1 MSSGPRGSRV
11 DARLAW
17 VAALLAATA
26 ACRPQAT
33 DKPAPVEA
41 DRPVAVRQGRVE
53 ERAVGATW
61 ILQGQ
66 VQAGREWRA
75 LARVGGRV
83 VGMAPEWGRLEAGG
97 VVARLAAPE
106 VDGQLAQ
113 ARAALATAEAGRATA
128 DANLKQARDLARRTQ
143 DLAEGEVT
151 SEQARSQ
158 ARTMVEVAEAQTA
171 QARSACAQA
180 AGVLRTVQAQLNET
194 IVRMPAAGV
203 LSQRL
208 VEPGAVVMPGQP
220 LAVVVEDGRMHVR
233 VALPEQAA
241 GAVAVGDKAAFEPVA
256 FAGRRFPGRVTALG
270 PVLDPVAHTRPV
282 RIELVGDHPL
292 RPGMS
297 VEVHLRGQER
307 KALVV
312 PLAAVITFEGNDAVY
327 VVEGGKARRRGVT
340 IGWRDARHVELVR
353 GVDAGTVVVTEG
365 ADFVK
370 DGDAVRAGADR

>member
-1 MSSGPRGSRV
+1 V
-11 DARLAW
+11 
-17 VAALLAATA
+17 VAALLAGTV
-26 ACRPQAT
+26 ACRPEAA
-33 DKPAPVEA
+33 DKPVPVEA

-53 ERAVGATW
+53 ERVVGASW

-83 VGMAPEWGRLEAGG
+83 VRMAPEWGRLEAGG
-97 VVARLAAPE
+97 IVARLAAPE
-106 VDGQLAQ
+106 VEGQLAQ

-128 DANLKQARDLARRTQ
+128 DANLRQARDLARRTR

-158 ARTMVEVAEAQTA
+158 ARTMVEVAEAQAA
-171 QARSACAQA
+171 QARSACAQS
-180 AGVLRTVQAQLNET
+180 AGVLRTVQAQVNET

-203 LSQRL
+203 VAQRL

-220 LAVVVEDGRMHVR
+220 LAVVVEDGRIHVR

-241 GAVAVGDKAAFEPVA
+241 GAIAVGDKAVFEAVA

-270 PVLDPVAHTRPV
+270 PVLDPMTHTRPV
-282 RIELVGDHPL
+282 RIEPAGDHPL

-312 PLAAVITFEGNDAVY
+312 PLAAVITSKGEDAVF
-327 VVEGGKARRRGVT
+327 VVEGGKARHRGVT
-340 IGWRDARHVELVR
+340 TGWRDARWVELAR
-353 GVDAGTVVVTEG
+353 GVAVGTAVVTEG

-370 DGDAVRAGADR
+370 DGDAVRSGTDR